1 MGLTCACFLSVGS
14 CTSHTIGGLSDVD
27 FVRYIWH
34 SLHYIYSTFI
44 ITIVLFVPSGGLK
57 QSPRTYNQYCYL
69 PITGNVPHTS
79 CGFYLLYYKC
89 NLLR

>member
-44 ITIVLFVPSGGLK
+44 PMRGIPISSDFACSCKRGINVSCRNKLK
-57 QSPRTYNQYCYL
+57 LCFFNGQVV
-69 PITGNVPHTS
+69 NVHF
-79 CGFYLLYYKC
+79 CDIKV
-89 NLLR
+89 